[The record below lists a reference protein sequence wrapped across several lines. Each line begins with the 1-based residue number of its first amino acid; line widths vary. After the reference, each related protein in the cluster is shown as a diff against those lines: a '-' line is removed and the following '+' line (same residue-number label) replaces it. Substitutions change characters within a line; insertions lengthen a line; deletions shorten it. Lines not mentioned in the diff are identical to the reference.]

1 MTEAPD
7 RVGTAY
13 RNGGWPAPYR
23 AAWAAAKPQAE
34 LAVLRGHDGYVNAV
48 CTMPAGGRTLLASAG
63 DDPTVRLWDPQ
74 TGTRTAT
81 VPTHYAALAVTGV
94 AGSLAIGLDAGVLV
108 ISLDPSL
115 TPALPAVS
123 TNDRSRTSTVQPS
136 QPAPGTRRA
145 VTDDLRRATACESG
159 RERKG
164 IFGAWR
170 GRLVRLPVHVARA
183 GA

>member
-1 MTEAPD
+1 MSHPASLTRPDARATAGSAGERAAIFGVTEALD

-13 RNGGWPAPYR
+13 RDGGWPAPYR

-94 AGSLAIGLDAGVLV
+94 PDSLAIGLDAGVLV

-115 TPALPAVS
+115 VTAPCRREP
-123 TNDRSRTSTVQPS
+123 TFRPGC
-136 QPAPGTRRA
+136 PAP
-145 VTDDLRRATACESG
+145 L
-159 RERKG
+159 
-164 IFGAWR
+164 
-170 GRLVRLPVHVARA
+170 
-183 GA
+183 

>member
-1 MTEAPD
+1 VTEALD

-13 RNGGWPAPYR
+13 RDGGWAAPYR

-34 LAVLRGHDGYVNAV
+34 LVVLRGHDGYVNAV
-48 CTMPAGGRTLLASAG
+48 CTMPVGGRTLASAG
-63 DDPTVRLWDPQ
+63 DDRRVRLWDPQ

-115 TPALPAVS
+115 
-123 TNDRSRTSTVQPS
+123 SRQHSRP
-136 QPAPGTRRA
+136 
-145 VTDDLRRATACESG
+145 
-159 RERKG
+159 
-164 IFGAWR
+164 
-170 GRLVRLPVHVARA
+170 
-183 GA
+183 